1 VTLEAASAVENH
13 DVLLGGDTDLL
24 HVIPEES
31 NAGLRE
37 FAIAQIVEPCLDHA
51 DGHERFFLEL
61 LADIVDDR
69 DDDSRVQLRGIQ
81 LVARGLSELDTTGEW
96 RSLLVDIV
104 TDESKAPDVRESAL
118 DSLVETTDV
127 SAVDGTLLTTL
138 DTVAESDS
146 ESLRTAALA
155 NVGTVL
161 TEDGNS
167 LDAEQLEQL
176 HRLLGRGL
184 VDEVEEVR
192 HATARTVAAVHR
204 AGGPLSL
211 DGRAGDLRRLLGT
224 MEFDPADK
232 VELVDIVSHENEPV
246 QVRPSGRQAD
256 DQIRG

>member
-1 VTLEAASAVENH
+1 MLEAASTVENH
-13 DVLLGGDTDLL
+13 GILLGGDTDLL
-24 HVIPEES
+24 HVIPEEP

-37 FAIAQIVEPCLDHA
+37 LAIAQIVEPCLDHA

-81 LVARGLSELDTTGEW
+81 LVARGLSELDTNGEW
-96 RSLLVDIV
+96 RSLLVDV
-104 TDESKAPDVRESAL
+104 ATDESKAPDVRRSAL
-118 DSLVETTDV
+118 DSLVETTDA

-138 DTVAESDS
+138 GTVAES
-146 ESLRTAALA
+146 ESDPLRTVALA

-161 TEDGNS
+161 TEGGNS
-167 LDAEQLEQL
+167 LDSEQLEQL
-176 HRLLGRGL
+176 HHLLSRGL

-192 HATARTVAAVHR
+192 HATAQTVAAVHR

-211 DGRAGDLRRLLGT
+211 DGRVGDLRRLLGA

-232 VELVDIVSHENEPV
+232 VELVDIVSHEDEPV
-246 QVRPSGRQAD
+246 QDRPSGRQVD
-256 DQIRG
+256 GHVRK